1 MIPVMRIT
9 HIGPISV
16 AKVALVL
23 YGVIGLVFGAIVAVI
38 SLLGAGLGVA
48 AGEESSLLGAAFGV
62 GAVILLPLFYGG
74 LGALMAMLTAW
85 LYNVVAGFVGGVEVR
100 TE

>member
-1 MIPVMRIT
+1 MRIT

-16 AKVALVL
+16 AKVAFVL
-23 YGVIGLVFGAIVAVI
+23 YGVIGLIFGAVVAVI

-48 AGEESSLLGAAFGV
+48 AGEESSLLGAMFGV

-74 LGALMAMLTAW
+74 LGALMALFTAW
-85 LYNVVAGFVGGVEVR
+85 LYNVVAGLVGGVEVR

>member
-1 MIPVMRIT
+1 MRIT

-16 AKVALVL
+16 AKIAFVL
-23 YGVIGLVFGAIVAVI
+23 YGVIGLIFGAIVAVF
-38 SLLGAGLGVA
+38 SLVGAGLGVA
-48 AGEESSLLGAAFGV
+48 AGEESPLLGAVFGV

-74 LGALMAMLTAW
+74 LGALMALFTAW

>member
-1 MIPVMRIT
+1 M
-9 HIGPISV
+9 
-16 AKVALVL
+16 
-23 YGVIGLVFGAIVAVI
+23 I
-38 SLLGAGLGVA
+38 SLWGRPWVA

-62 GAVILLPLFYGG
+62 GAVILLPLFYG
-74 LGALMAMLTAW
+74 LGALMALLTAW

>member
-1 MIPVMRIT
+1 MRIT

-16 AKVALVL
+16 AKVAFVL
-23 YGVIGLVFGAIVAVI
+23 YGVIGLVFGAVVAVI

-48 AGEESSLLGAAFGV
+48 AGEESSLLGAMFGV

-74 LGALMAMLTAW
+74 LGALMALFTAW